1 MSLSTSTQL
10 FLDACGPW
18 SDEEAPYIAL
28 VTALAAQFDIEGT
41 ASLAGQWRLA
51 FNDLRKVHFSEG
63 EAPDELAKLLRRDL

>member
-1 MSLSTSTQL
+1 MSLSSSTQL
-10 FLDACGPW
+10 FLDSYGPW

-63 EAPDELAKLLRRDL
+63 EAPDELAKLLRRYL

>member
-1 MSLSTSTQL
+1 MSLSSSTQL
-10 FLDACGPW
+10 FLDSYGPW

-28 VTALAAQFDIEGT
+28 VTALAAQFDIEST

-63 EAPDELAKLLRRDL
+63 EAPDELAKLLRRDQ